1 MTTATRQPRTISAY
15 THPGPVTAEKDGY
28 DPDAQQPDPRPGWYY
43 VTAYDSARRPGNQ
56 YAFLAGPYRCHAH
69 ALRDARAASDAAIA
83 RDPWLAFAAFGTSG
97 IHDPRPG
104 STVPVGALNAELD
117 IDPDELMPQPAADA
131 PEQPPLFALAQLPA
145 PASQDN

>member
-1 MTTATRQPRTISAY
+1 MRTATRHPRAVSCY
-15 THPGPVTAEKDGY
+15 THPGPVTADRDGY

-56 YAFLAGPYRCHAH
+56 YAFLAGPYRHHAD
-69 ALRDARAASDAAIA
+69 ALRDLRAASDAAIA

-104 STVPVGALNAELD
+104 SAVPVGALNAALD
-117 IDPDELMPQPAADA
+117 IDPDELRDQPPSDE
-131 PEQPPLFALAQLPA
+131 PEQAPLFSLSAHA
-145 PASQDN
+145 